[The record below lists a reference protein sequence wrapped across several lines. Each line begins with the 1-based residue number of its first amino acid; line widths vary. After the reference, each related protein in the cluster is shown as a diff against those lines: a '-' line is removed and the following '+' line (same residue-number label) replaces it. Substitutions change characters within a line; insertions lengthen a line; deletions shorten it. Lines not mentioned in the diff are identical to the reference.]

1 MTDPLVPRFFLD
13 KYFGKNIESRY
24 NAALK
29 EQKTAKIRQKRR
41 IAMNRIR
48 LALGIGILG
57 LCLVTPVFAEG
68 TLEKIAKNGEFVVG
82 VRDGAIPFGFISKE
96 NEQVGF
102 SVDMAKE
109 FHKALESELKKSLK
123 FTLKTTNP
131 KTRIPLVANG
141 TIDMECG
148 STTHTIEREETV
160 DFTITIFLTGTQL
173 LVKKGSGIKSVKD
186 VAGKKVGAAQG
197 STNEKAIRDLN
208 EKGGLNPPANITVY
222 QEHSQ
227 GFLALQR
234 GILDAY
240 CTDGILLA
248 GLRAKAPNP
257 AEYEVIGEMITY
269 DPYAFIVRENDSKF
283 HDFINIQIIKMIKD
297 GRFQKLYDKWFG
309 PNGTVPYPMSE
320 EFKILLKLQAWP

>member
-1 MTDPLVPRFFLD
+1 MKKLI
-13 KYFGKNIESRY
+13 FGLFTGAI
-24 NAALK
+24 
-29 EQKTAKIRQKRR
+29 
-41 IAMNRIR
+41 
-48 LALGIGILG
+48 IL
-57 LCLVTPVFAEG
+57 CFSVPVFAQGG

-96 NEQVGF
+96 NEHVGF

-109 FHKALESELKKSLK
+109 FHKALEKKLGKSLK
-123 FTLKTTNP
+123 LTFKTTNP

-141 TIDMECG
+141 TIDIECG

-173 LVKKGSGIKSVKD
+173 LVKKGSGIKSYRD
-186 VAGKKVGAAQG
+186 LPGKKVGAAQG

-208 EKGGLNPPANITVY
+208 EKGEIKPAANIVVY

-227 GFLALQR
+227 GFLALER

-248 GLRAKAPNP
+248 GLKAKAPNP
-257 AEYEVIGEMITY
+257 DQYEVVGDFITY
-269 DPYAFIVRENDSKF
+269 DPYAYIIRENDSKF
-283 HDFINIQIIKMIKD
+283 RDFINIEIIKTIKD
-297 GRFQKLYDKWFG
+297 GRYAQIYDRWLG
-309 PNGTVPYPMSE
+309 PKGVVPYPMSD
-320 EFKILLKLQAWP
+320 EFKTFQKLEAWP